1 MYTPYEII
9 TGLKPRSPIDAVLSM
24 NATPKAISHDKYVT
38 ELVRYLKDV
47 HHRVDE
53 QRARLNEERDKVKLR
68 KLGVGQALS
77 VGDYCLVHR
86 PPTLGVSVRLQRPNF
101 DELYQVVE
109 VHGDGLDAKA
119 YTVSDLRGNRE
130 GLGFTQ
136 LVAADRLTSMDVLL
150 LMAPSED
157 APSRILLKIGGEDKA
172 GTVVN
177 QSVDGR
183 VAIRMDHDGSES
195 CYDLSTTKYR
205 WIT

>member
-1 MYTPYEII
+1 M
-9 TGLKPRSPIDAVLSM
+9 
-24 NATPKAISHDKYVT
+24 
-38 ELVRYLKDV
+38 
-47 HHRVDE
+47 
-53 QRARLNEERDKVKLR
+53 
-68 KLGVGQALS
+68 
-77 VGDYCLVHR
+77 
-86 PPTLGVSVRLQRPNF
+86 
-101 DELYQVVE
+101 E

-119 YTVSDLRGNRE
+119 YTVSDLRGNRK

-136 LVAADRLTSMDVLL
+136 LVAADRLTPVDVLP

-183 VAIRMDHDGSES
+183 VATRMDHDGSES
-195 CYDLSTTKYR
+195 CYDLSTAKYK